1 MYSKEH
7 NIGVVTAYCGKG
19 NQSTGFLSLY
29 DRPPAPSR
37 LFAWPGVPIS
47 PGGAVVGLL
56 DFLFSDALEEIQVLY
71 VDLPSSHLHGPLVL
85 ESLESKGYGHPSGSY
100 DGSQLLVGVGVG
112 YDSISTSSYDP
123 LLLYQPGDETRQ
135 AGRHPLVDHIRYAS
149 VHQAQV
155 PCQQIH
161 KAQPHLWLPSEE
173 VLKICSPHESK
184 DRGLYGS
191 GSKAMKP

>member
-19 NQSTGFLSLY
+19 DQSAGFLSLY

-47 PGGAVVGLL
+47 PGEAVVGLL
-56 DFLFSDALEEIQVLY
+56 AFLFSDALEEIQVLN
-71 VDLPSSHLHGPLVL
+71 VDLPSYHLHGSLVL

-100 DGSQLLVGVGVG
+100 DGSQLLVGVVVG
-112 YDSISTSSYDP
+112 YDSISTSLYDP
-123 LLLYQPGDETRQ
+123 LLIYQPGDEARQ
-135 AGRHPLVDHIRYAS
+135 AGRHPLVDHLRYAN
-149 VHQAQV
+149 VHQVQV
-155 PCQQIH
+155 LCQQIH

-173 VLKICSPHESK
+173 VLEIFSTHVGK

-191 GSKAMKP
+191 GAQVLKP